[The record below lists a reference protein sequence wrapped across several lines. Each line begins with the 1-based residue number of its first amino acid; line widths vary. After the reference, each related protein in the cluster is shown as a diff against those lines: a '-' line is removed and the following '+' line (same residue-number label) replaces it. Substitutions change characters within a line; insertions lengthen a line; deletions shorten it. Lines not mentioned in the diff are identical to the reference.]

1 MSDRL
6 NAISPLD
13 GRYGNAIKNLSAFF
27 SESAL
32 MRFRL
37 KVEIEYL
44 IAIGNEKRIHE
55 LGPFS
60 TTEQTRLREIYKNFN
75 SAGAEKVKEIEAT
88 TNHDVKA
95 IEYYIQDKVKITLH
109 PWIHFALTSED
120 VNNLSYSLMWKDGLQ
135 QAYLS
140 TLQLVNKELKKL
152 ARKYK
157 KSSMLALTHGQPAT
171 PTTLGKELAVFC
183 ARLDRQIKQIK
194 AHKFLGKFGGATG
207 TWSAHVVAYPKTN
220 WKRFAERLIKSLG
233 LEPNMITTQIEPHD
247 SLAESYHQIIRVNSV
262 LTGLCRDMWSYISRG
277 ILAQKKISDEVG
289 SSTMPHKI
297 NPIQFEN
304 AEGNLCLSSSLLTH
318 LAAKLTISRMQR
330 DLSDSTTLR
339 NQGVALGYSYLALRN
354 ISKGLGRIT
363 IDKSKL
369 TQELDNHWEVLAEA
383 IQTILRKSGNPD
395 AYEQLKEIV
404 RGQSITAKTVTGF
417 ISLLKISNAD
427 KKVLM
432 NLTPESYIGLA
443 PKLVDLI

>member
-13 GRYGNAIKNLSAFF
+13 GRYGNAVKNLSAFF

-95 IEYYIQDKVKITLH
+95 IEYYIQDKVKMALH

-277 ILAQKKISDEVG
+277 ILAQKKISGEVG

-404 RGQSITAKTVTGF
+404 RGESITAETVTGF
-417 ISLLKISNAD
+417 VSLLKISNAD

>member
-95 IEYYIQDKVKITLH
+95 IEYYIQDKVKMALH

-277 ILAQKKISDEVG
+277 ILAQKKISGEVG

-383 IQTILRKSGNPD
+383 IQTMLRKSGNPD

-404 RGQSITAKTVTGF
+404 RGESITAETVTGF
-417 ISLLKISNAD
+417 VSLLKISNAD

>member
-13 GRYGNAIKNLSAFF
+13 GRYGNAVKNLSAFF

-95 IEYYIQDKVKITLH
+95 IEYYIQDKVKIALH

-140 TLQLVNKELKKL
+140 TLQVVNKELKKL

-318 LAAKLTISRMQR
+318 LAAKLTVSRMQR

-404 RGQSITAKTVTGF
+404 RGQSITAETVTGF
-417 ISLLKISNAD
+417 VSLLKISNAD